1 MHHVPGNALRLPVVS
16 ALQAFSHHNT
26 AMSKADR
33 TIFQKVLFPLS
44 LQSLLFFFF
53 FLLLT

>member
-26 AMSKADR
+26 GTSKADR
-33 TIFQKVLFPLS
+33 TTFQKVLFPLS

-53 FLLLT
+53 LLLT